1 MDRYQR
7 QRVLPEVGD
16 DGQARLGRA
25 RVVIIGCGGLGS
37 PAAAWLAGAGVG
49 HLSLIDGD
57 TPHPTNLHRQVF
69 FADGQSAPKAEL
81 LADHLRKLN
90 PDIEIRP
97 QVTYLEKHNVRELLE
112 GADLVLEC
120 TDHAATKHLVSDAC
134 HLLGIPLV
142 YAAVHKY
149 EGYVALFP
157 HESSE
162 DIHLRDLFPA
172 PDPTL
177 PDCATVGVLPTAVG
191 LVALLQATAALNF
204 LLGIGRPPVRELLT
218 YNALD
223 HRQMRMKLTKNY
235 REPVIAPWAEQ
246 RSPTRTE
253 LEVGRET
260 LEDPSRF
267 GAVFSMLT
275 EAQEPDLPPGA
286 IRLTKRN
293 PLGQV
298 MQLARAGKEYL
309 IYCKSGKLSLVLAAE
324 VRKANPEV
332 KAFSLR
338 GGKPLE
344 KPSV

>member
-16 DGQARLGRA
+16 AGQARRGRA
-25 RVVIIGCGGLGS
+25 RVVIVGCGGLGS
-37 PAAAWLAGAGVG
+37 PAAAWLAGAGIG
-49 HLSLIDGD
+49 HLTLIDGD

-69 FADGQSAPKAEL
+69 FTEGESAPKAEL
-81 LADHLRKLN
+81 LADHLRSLN
-90 PDIEIRP
+90 PEIEV
-97 QVTYLEKHNVRELLE
+97 QAKTTYLEKGNVRNLLA
-112 GADLVLEC
+112 GANLVMEC
-120 TDHAATKHLVSDAC
+120 TDHAATKHLVNDAC
-134 HLLGIPLV
+134 HLLSIPLV

-157 HESSE
+157 NENQE
-162 DIHLRDLFPA
+162 DIHLRDVFPA

-204 LLGIGRPPVRELLT
+204 LLGIGQPPVRELLT

-223 HRQMRMKLTKNY
+223 HQQLRIKLAKNY
-235 REPVIAPWAEQ
+235 TAPVKPPWEA
-246 RSPTRTE
+246 RKTTPRAT
-253 LEVGRET
+253 LEVGVEA
-260 LEDPSRF
+260 LGDQDRF
-267 GAVFSMLT
+267 GTVFSMLT
-275 EAQEPDLPPGA
+275 EDQEPEVPEGV

-298 MQLARAGKEYL
+298 LKYARQGEECL

-324 VRKANPEV
+324 VRKANAKV
-332 KAFSLR
+332 TAYSLR
-338 GGKPLE
+338 GGKPAHWDQ
-344 KPSV
+344 P